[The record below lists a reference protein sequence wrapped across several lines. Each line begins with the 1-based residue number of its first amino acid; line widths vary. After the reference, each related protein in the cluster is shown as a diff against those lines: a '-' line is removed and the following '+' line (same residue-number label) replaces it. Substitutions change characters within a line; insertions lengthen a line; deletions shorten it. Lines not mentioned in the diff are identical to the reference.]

1 VGHEGAF
8 GSQRVGASYSLVAP
22 NAMLDAAAKLH
33 GTYAADVI
41 KPVPVRSEL
50 AVNENDLTEIIE
62 QT

>member
-1 VGHEGAF
+1 
-8 GSQRVGASYSLVAP
+8 
-22 NAMLDAAAKLH
+22 MLDAAAKLH